1 MKPYVGRADRLAQRA
16 ERLGLDLLLV
26 SQLVNVRYLTGF
38 TGTNGAFL
46 VGPARRVFL
55 TDFRYVERAKEEV
68 PDFDRVRGRED
79 MLESALEIA
88 LDAERDREGRVRLG
102 FDESHM
108 TVRAHAK
115 LAERA
120 GDRVELVPAG
130 GLVEDLRAVKD
141 EGEVSAIRAAT
152 AIADDLYRW
161 LISEHGLAGH
171 TEREIALTLER
182 RAQDLGADGLSFP
195 AIVAAAANG
204 ALPHAI
210 PRRDAVIPRDTLVVV
225 DLGCVLDSYR
235 SDCTRTFATGEIDAE
250 ARDCYKLVR
259 SAQEAA
265 LAATQPG
272 ADVRAVDRVAR
283 DAIAAAGRGDQF
295 GHGLGHGV
303 GLEVHEAPRLAP
315 SATGSLEAGN
325 VVTIEPGVYV
335 PERFGIRIEDLVHV
349 TAEGPE
355 VMTSIPKELIV
366 V

>member
-1 MKPYVGRADRLAQRA
+1 MSAYVGRADRLAQRV
-16 ERLGLDLLLV
+16 EELGLDLLLV
-26 SQLVNVRYLTGF
+26 NHLVNVRYLTGF
-38 TGTNGAFL
+38 TGSNGAFL
-46 VGPARRVFL
+46 VGPGRRVFL

-68 PDFDRVRGRED
+68 PDFDRMRGRED
-79 MLESALEIA
+79 MLESALEVV
-88 LDAERDREGRVRLG
+88 LDAGKDPGPVRLG

-115 LAERA
+115 LAELG

-130 GLVEDLRAVKD
+130 GLVEALRAVKD
-141 EGEVSAIRAAT
+141 EGEVSAIRAST

-161 LISEHGLAGH
+161 LISEHGLSGH
-171 TEREIALTLER
+171 TEHEVAVALER
-182 RAQDLGADGLSFP
+182 RAQDLGADGTSFSP
-195 AIVAAAANG
+195 IVAAAANG
-204 ALPHAI
+204 ALPHAT
-210 PRRDAVIPRDTLVVV
+210 PRRDTAIPRDTLVVV
-225 DLGCVLDSYR
+225 DLGCVLDSYC
-235 SDCTRTFATGEIDAE
+235 SDCTRTFSTGEIDAE
-250 ARDCYKLVR
+250 ARDSYELVR

-272 ADVRAVDRVAR
+272 ADVREVDRVAR
-283 DAIAAAGRGDQF
+283 DAIAAAGRADQF

-335 PERFGIRIEDLVHV
+335 PGRFGIRIEDLVLV
-349 TAEGPE
+349 SAEGPQ